1 MKIKLTVDTHFCIVS
16 RYAKKRGGPNLAFLE
31 LHNIHKSYFLGKEE
45 FPVLK
50 GIDLNFELG
59 EFVSILGESGGGKS
73 TLMNI
78 IGGLDRDFNGEV
90 RADGQ
95 LLDHK
100 KEKQLDDYRRGTIG
114 YIYQSYNLI
123 SHLNIV
129 DNVLVSLNMT
139 DLNSRDKKQRA
150 TDLLKQVG
158 LGDQLKKHPNQLSGG
173 QKQRVAIARALASN
187 PQVIIADEPT
197 GALDSKNTAEV
208 LEILENIAAEGK
220 LVITVTHSQDV
231 ANYGTRIVRLAD
243 GKIEDDTRLK
253 PAYETTAEQP
263 NIKPKVLSAGA
274 SYKNAFQHLSY
285 NFWRN
290 SLIMLG
296 TAIGLFAVL
305 LFSGIGNGVNAFI
318 QDQINSMINPNSI
331 TVMKNPT
338 GKKLSNT
345 EFQQQLA
352 QFADDPTKLLFSD
365 QQVKQ
370 LEKVKDVDDVE
381 AGYQLNSYTLSY
393 KNKNQTSSGI
403 QTWTKAFASDTIKS
417 GHAPKDNEIVIDKA
431 QAIALTSE
439 KTYKKMLGQKIKVT
453 LPWINQSNQPVQVS
467 AELTIAGFADGGQAG
482 SITTTNYKTM
492 RNLLRDAKADTRTNF
507 ISVNV
512 KDSNDVK
519 AVANRIRAL
528 KDNGKYNY
536 GAVTVGDILDT
547 VNRYVSIASIVLA
560 AIAGISLIV
569 SALMIIVTMYMSVSE
584 RTKEIGILRAL
595 GERKKDIR
603 RLFTAESV
611 LIGLFS
617 AALALVLA
625 YAASLGLNHI
635 LYGIVKFNMVQIT
648 PGNIIFTIV
657 AAIVISFIAALLPAR
672 KASRLNPIDAL
683 SAD

>member
-1 MKIKLTVDTHFCIVS
+1 M
-16 RYAKKRGGPNLAFLE
+16 AFLE

-45 FPVLK
+45 FPVLN
-50 GIDLNFELG
+50 GIDLDFELG

-78 IGGLDRDFNGEV
+78 IGGLDRNFDGEV

-139 DLNSRDKKQRA
+139 NLNNRQKKERA

-187 PQVIIADEPT
+187 PRVIIADEPT
-197 GALDSKNTAEV
+197 GALDSKNTTEV

-253 PAYETTAEQP
+253 PAFATTVEQP
-263 NIKPKVLSAGA
+263 DIKPKVLSAGA

-318 QDQINSMINPNSI
+318 QDQINSMINPNSV
-331 TVMKNPT
+331 TVMKNST
-338 GKKLSNT
+338 GKKMSNT
-345 EFQQQLA
+345 AFQQQLA
-352 QFADDPTKLLFSD
+352 QSSSDPSKLFFTP
-365 QQVKQ
+365 QQVQ
-370 LEKVKDVDDVE
+370 RLEKVKGVDQVE
-381 AGYQLNSYTLSY
+381 PGYQLSSYTLSY
-393 KNKNQTSSGI
+393 KDKNQNSANI
-403 QTWTKAFASDTIKS
+403 QTWTKAFASDTVKT
-417 GHAPKDNEIVIDKA
+417 GHAPKNDQILIDKS
-431 QAIALTSE
+431 QAIALASQ
-439 KTYKKMLGQKIKVT
+439 KTYKQLLGKKVKVT
-453 LPWINQSNQPVQVS
+453 IPWIDKNNHPVQAS
-467 AELTIAGFADGGQAG
+467 AELTVVGFANGGQAG
-482 SITTTNYKTM
+482 AIAATNYSTM
-492 RNLLRDAKADTRTNF
+492 NHLLSAAKADTRANF

-512 KDSNDVK
+512 KDANKVK
-519 AVANRIRAL
+519 SVATHIRGL

-536 GAVTVGDILDT
+536 GAITVGDILDT
-547 VNRYVSIASIVLA
+547 VNQYVSIASIVLA

-617 AALALVLA
+617 AALSLVLT
-625 YAASLGLNHI
+625 YAAMLGLNHV

-648 PGNIIFTIV
+648 PGNVIFTVV

>member
-1 MKIKLTVDTHFCIVS
+1 MKIKLTVDSHFCIVS
-16 RYAKKRGGPNLAFLE
+16 RYAKKRGGANLAFLE

-45 FPVLK
+45 FPVLN

-78 IGGLDRDFNGEV
+78 IGGLDRNFDGEV

-139 DLNSRDKKQRA
+139 NLNNREKKERA
-150 TDLLKQVG
+150 IDLLKQVG

-352 QFADDPTKLLFSD
+352 QFTDDPTKLLFSD

-417 GHAPKDNEIVIDKA
+417 GHAPKDNEIVIDKS

-453 LPWINQSNQPVQVS
+453 LP
-467 AELTIAGFADGGQAG
+467 
-482 SITTTNYKTM
+482 
-492 RNLLRDAKADTRTNF
+492 
-507 ISVNV
+507 
-512 KDSNDVK
+512 
-519 AVANRIRAL
+519 
-528 KDNGKYNY
+528 
-536 GAVTVGDILDT
+536 
-547 VNRYVSIASIVLA
+547 
-560 AIAGISLIV
+560 
-569 SALMIIVTMYMSVSE
+569 
-584 RTKEIGILRAL
+584 
-595 GERKKDIR
+595 
-603 RLFTAESV
+603 
-611 LIGLFS
+611 
-617 AALALVLA
+617 
-625 YAASLGLNHI
+625 
-635 LYGIVKFNMVQIT
+635 
-648 PGNIIFTIV
+648 
-657 AAIVISFIAALLPAR
+657 
-672 KASRLNPIDAL
+672 
-683 SAD
+683 